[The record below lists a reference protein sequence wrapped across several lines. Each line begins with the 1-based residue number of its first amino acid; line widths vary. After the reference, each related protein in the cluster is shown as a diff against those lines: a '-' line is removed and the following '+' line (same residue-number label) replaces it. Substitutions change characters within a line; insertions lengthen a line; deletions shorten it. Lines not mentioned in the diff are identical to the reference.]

1 MNVPEEYVPAETPA
15 DHWSKSAEWLE
26 YKRKQD
32 EMRASPEWKADEAK
46 LHKLMSVGTITPETR
61 KKSTHE
67 IQMEACR
74 VEWVDPNPPEEY
86 LKTEAEVI
94 AAVDK
99 LKQAHVAFT
108 DAVLEEMAK
117 EILDRISRATEKD
130 ESPLE
135 SGA

>member
-46 LHKLMSVGTITPETR
+46 LHKLMSVGTITPGTR
-61 KKSTHE
+61 KLSTHD
-67 IQMEACR
+67 IQMAACK

-86 LKTEAEVI
+86 LKTEAEVL
-94 AAVDK
+94 AAVDN
-99 LKQAHVAFT
+99 LKQDHVEFT

-117 EILDRISRATEKD
+117 EILTRISKVTDA
-130 ESPLE
+130 PA
-135 SGA
+135 G

>member
-46 LHKLMSVGTITPETR
+46 LHKLMSVGTITPGTR

-74 VEWVDPNPPEEY
+74 VEWVDPNPPA
-86 LKTEAEVI
+86 EAEPESEAAVL

-99 LKQAHVAFT
+99 IKQAHVEFT
-108 DAVLEEMAK
+108 DEVLEEMAK
-117 EILDRISRATEKD
+117 EILTRISKATD
-130 ESPLE
+130 APA
-135 SGA
+135 G

>member
-1 MNVPEEYVPAETPA
+1 MNVPEEWVPTETPA

-46 LHKLMSVGTITPETR
+46 LHKLMSVGTITPGTR
-61 KKSTHE
+61 KLSTHD
-67 IQMEACR
+67 IQMAACK

-86 LKTEAEVI
+86 LKTEAEVL
-94 AAVDK
+94 AAVDN
-99 LKQAHVAFT
+99 LKQDHVEFT

-117 EILDRISRATEKD
+117 EILTRISKVTDA
-130 ESPLE
+130 PA
-135 SGA
+135 G

>member
-1 MNVPEEYVPAETPA
+1 MNVPEEWVPTETPA

-32 EMRASPEWKADEAK
+32 DLHASPAYQADVAK

-67 IQMEACR
+67 IQMESCR
-74 VEWVDPNPPEEY
+74 VEWVDPNPPDETEY

-99 LKQAHVAFT
+99 IKQAHVEFT
-108 DAVLEEMAK
+108 DEVLEEMAK
-117 EILDRISRATEKD
+117 EILTRISRATD
-130 ESPLE
+130 AQA
-135 SGA
+135 G